1 MVELLAWDTEFF
13 GRKMGVLHGAA
24 ASLDM
29 LSSELDRARRDGY
42 VYLVC
47 RPPVDDAEAIRTLE
61 RAGFYLTDV
70 GVTWAAGVTAALE
83 HAAPATGV
91 RSATASDLPLLRAQA
106 VKLFR
111 RSRFYADPFFT
122 VADADRL
129 HVAWLENSVSGK
141 AANAVLISAS
151 GFVTCKL
158 TNNGDGEV
166 PLIGVWEEDRR
177 RGAGRELMTAAVEW
191 FRTQRVATVRVK
203 TQVKNLRAMNF
214 YHRLGFDL
222 DSMDMTMCCMLSGSG
237 GGAQ

>member
-13 GRKMGVLHGAA
+13 GRKIGVLTGELASSDVVAAELAA
-24 ASLDM
+24 AK
-29 LSSELDRARRDGY
+29 RDGY
-42 VYLVC
+42 TYLIS
-47 RPPVDDAEAIRTLE
+47 RPPVDDASAIRTLE
-61 RAGFYLTDV
+61 GAGFYLTDV
-70 GVTWAAGVTAALE
+70 GVTWASTTARYLE
-83 HAAPATGV
+83 GTERATTVRHAT
-91 RSATASDLPLLRAQA
+91 SADLPLLTSEA

-111 RSRFYADPFFT
+111 RSRFYSDPFFSE
-122 VADADRL
+122 AEADRL

-141 AANAVLISAS
+141 AANAVLIRPDS

-158 TNNGDGEV
+158 KGGDAEV
-166 PLIGVWEEDRR
+166 PLIGVWEQSRQ

-191 FRTQRVATVRVK
+191 FASQGVKTVRVK

-222 DSMDMTMCCMLSGSG
+222 DSMDMTMSCRLSS